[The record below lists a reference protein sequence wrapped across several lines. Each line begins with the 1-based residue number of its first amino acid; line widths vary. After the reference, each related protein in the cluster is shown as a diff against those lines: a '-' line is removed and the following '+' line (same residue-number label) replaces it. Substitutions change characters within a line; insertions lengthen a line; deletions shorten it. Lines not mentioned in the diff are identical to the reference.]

1 MLGASATTPGND
13 QLRREFQGQRFTK
26 EHALK
31 SSVET
36 LRDPRDMGK
45 SSRFKL
51 RRIHEVSSF
60 K

>member
-1 MLGASATTPGND
+1 MKVT
-13 QLRREFQGQRFTK
+13 R

-36 LRDPRDMGK
+36 LRDSNDKGE
-45 SSRFKL
+45 SSRLKL
-51 RRIHEVSSF
+51 KEIHDVLSF